1 MSMRFTTLLHSRA
14 GAVIGGAAVLVIV
27 GGVGGAV
34 AAGQIGSSD
43 IRDGGVH
50 RVDIHDHA
58 VSSSKLSDGLLH
70 RFQHHL
76 EADGPY
82 PGLTQLHQGANS
94 TKLWAADSGAT
105 LQQSWVTCAP
115 GKRAVGGGFG
125 QWDYSPEVVQNMQI
139 VTSAPATIRNGQVVD
154 TPIPGDV
161 DQSIRPNGWLVEGFN
176 NNPTTDVSVRPWVVC
191 AVMR

>member
-1 MSMRFTTLLHSRA
+1 MTLSKLARGRTT
-14 GAVIGGAAVLVIV
+14 AVVAGAAVLVTV

-34 AAGQIGSSD
+34 AAGSIGSAD

-58 VSSSKLSDGLLH
+58 VSSNKLSGGVMALF
-70 RFQHHL
+70 RHHL

-82 PGLTQLHQGANS
+82 PGLTQLDQGSNS
-94 TKLWAADSGAT
+94 RKMWVADAGAT
-105 LQQSWVTCAP
+105 LQRSWVKCAA
-115 GKRAVGGGFG
+115 GKNATGGGFG
-125 QWDYSPEVVQNMQI
+125 QWDYAPETVKNVQI
-139 VTSAPATIRNGQVVD
+139 VTSVPATIKHGKVVD

-161 DQSIRPNGWLVEGFN
+161 DQSIKPNGWLVEGFN
-176 NNPTTDVSVRPWVVC
+176 NGTTTAVSVRPWVVC

>member
-1 MSMRFTTLLHSRA
+1 MHVNKLPRSRA
-14 GAVIGGAAVLVIV
+14 GAVIGGTVVLVAL

-50 RVDIHDHA
+50 RVDIHNDA
-58 VSSSKLSDGLLH
+58 VSSSKLSPGVRH
-70 RFQHHL
+70 MFQHRL

-82 PGLTQLHQGANS
+82 PGLTQLHQGSNS
-94 TKLWAADSGAT
+94 TELWTADQGAT
-105 LQQSWVTCAP
+105 LQRSWVRCAP

-125 QWDYSPEVVQNMQI
+125 QWDYGADVVKNMQI
-139 VTSAPATIRNGQVVD
+139 VTSAPATIKNGEIVD

-161 DQSIRPNGWLVEGFN
+161 DQSIKPNGWLVEGFN
-176 NNPTTDVSVRPWVVC
+176 NNASTDVSVRPWVVC

>member
-1 MSMRFTTLLHSRA
+1 MVFSSFVRSRTA
-14 GAVIGGAAVLVIV
+14 AVVGSAAVLVTV

-50 RVDIHDHA
+50 TVDIHDRA
-58 VSSSKLSDGLLH
+58 VTSSKLADGVLD
-70 RFQHHL
+70 RFRHHL

-82 PGLTQLHQGANS
+82 PGLTQLQEGANS
-94 TKLWAADSGAT
+94 TQMWVGDSGAA
-105 LQQSWVTCAP
+105 LQQSWVRCAP
-115 GKRAVGGGFG
+115 GKSATGGGFG
-125 QWDYSPEVVQNMQI
+125 QWDYSADVVKNIQV
-139 VTSAPATIRNGQVVD
+139 VTSVPATIKNGQVVD

-161 DQSIRPNGWLVEGFN
+161 DQSIKPNGWLVEGFN
-176 NNPTTDVSVRPWVVC
+176 NNAAGTDVSVRPWVVC